1 MSSKKLDF
9 SYSQDPEPHK
19 KRTKD
24 ILKAHPEVRNLIG
37 RNPYS
42 FLIILLVISIQAT
55 IAILL
60 SNSAWWLALILAYA
74 VGAFASH
81 CAYVLIHDASHNL
94 IFKNRSVNYF
104 SGILA
109 DLTNVLPSA
118 ISFRAYHM
126 KHHSFQGDYY
136 LDADLASKWEAKL
149 IGNSFIGKAFWL
161 LLFPVFQAL
170 RPPRLKEIKFMNGW
184 TLLNWLIVFGFD
196 AFIILTFGWT
206 SFLYLVFSFFFSIGL
221 HPVGARWIQEHYLTS
236 PPQETYSY
244 YGPVNIVALNVGYH
258 NEHHDFPSIPWNKL
272 PELKKTAPE
281 FYEHLVFHTSYVKLF
296 FKFLFD
302 KNLSLFSRMVRS
314 NREEIAVN

>member
-1 MSSKKLDF
+1 MSSQKLDF
-9 SYSQDPEPHK
+9 SYSQNPEPHK
-19 KRTKD
+19 QRTRD

-42 FLIILLVISIQAT
+42 FLIILLVIGIQTT
-55 IAILL
+55 ISILL
-60 SNSAWWLALILAYA
+60 SESAWWLALIFAY
-74 VGAFASH
+74 VIGAFASH

-94 IFKNRSVNYF
+94 IFKNRAANHL

-136 LDADLASKWEAKL
+136 LDADLASKWEAKF

-170 RPPRLKEIKFMNGW
+170 RPPRLKEIKFMNGS

-221 HPVGARWIQEHYLTS
+221 HPVGARWIQEHYLTY

-244 YGPVNIVALNVGYH
+244 YGPVNIVALNVGFH

-272 PELKKTAPE
+272 PQLKKKAPE
-281 FYEHLVFHTSYVKLF
+281 FYDNLIYHTSYVKLLF
-296 FKFLFD
+296 RFLFD
-302 KNLSLFSRMVRS
+302 KNLSLYSRMVRS
-314 NREEIAVN
+314 NRGGLAAN